1 MPYLRNKSQYEGHM
15 LLAEKYVPDTR
26 GVLLGERKDKGVGV
40 PLREPPYIGVD
51 AAFRLTEED
60 DIGWQG
66 KVLVVVGRVATQK
79 FRYLHGLR
87 GRRFPRADD
96 GDVVEKARRKVLLHA
111 IDHYCN
117 GKWKRCHWSSDE
129 ALKKYI

>member
-1 MPYLRNKSQYEGHM
+1 MPYLKNENQNEGQM
-15 LLAEKYVPDTR
+15 LPNDQYVPNTR
-26 GVLLGERKDKGVGV
+26 GVLLGERKDKRIGV

-51 AAFRLTEED
+51 ASLRLTEED

-66 KVLVVVGRVATQK
+66 KVLVVVRRVATQQ

-87 GRRFPRADD
+87 GRRLPRADD

-111 IDHYCN
+111 IDHYCDE
-117 GKWKRCHWSSDE
+117 KWKRCHSSSDE
-129 ALKKYI
+129 ALNKYI